1 MPRRCHGIRG
11 DVGIAPY
18 GTTIDRQCV
27 GADAHFRPSPV
38 FLSLRQRFAL
48 PPPSQREAL
57 GAPRLRARRTD
68 CRVASLL
75 AMTPLRGVAH
85 GR

>member
-27 GADAHFRPSPV
+27 EADDLAVEQSGTSTLGVHAAASMRLYNGAQTLGSP
-38 FLSLRQRFAL
+38 F
-48 PPPSQREAL
+48 
-57 GAPRLRARRTD
+57 GRAVTAGD
-68 CRVASLL
+68 
-75 AMTPLRGVAH
+75 
-85 GR
+85 

>member
-18 GTTIDRQCV
+18 GTTFDRQCV

-57 GAPRLRARRTD
+57 ELRACGRGDAD
-68 CRVASLL
+68 C
-75 AMTPLRGVAH
+75 H
-85 GR
+85 GREAPSQ

>member
-18 GTTIDRQCV
+18 GTTFDRQCV

-57 GAPRLRARRTD
+57 GAPRLRAWGRGLPRA
-68 CRVASLL
+68 RSAL
-75 AMTPLRGVAH
+75 AMTV
-85 GR
+85 

>member
-18 GTTIDRQCV
+18 GTTFDRQCV

-57 GAPRLRARRTD
+57 GAPRLRARERGLP
-68 CRVASLL
+68 RARSAL
-75 AMTPLRGVAH
+75 AMTV
-85 GR
+85 

>member
-27 GADAHFRPSPV
+27 GTDDLAVEQSGTSTLGVHAAAGMRLYNGAQTLGSP
-38 FLSLRQRFAL
+38 F
-48 PPPSQREAL
+48 
-57 GAPRLRARRTD
+57 GRAVTAGD
-68 CRVASLL
+68 
-75 AMTPLRGVAH
+75 
-85 GR
+85 